1 MLLEFTDLTGTPNCF
16 LLSPDNS
23 YSREFVLSLPSGNLE
38 VMTGDYQARRIVQ
51 DGNTHRMWVAIETSD
66 LLILRVYLEES
77 GTTFQV
83 YLVPDPWTLL
93 VQQRTEV
100 DVGEERWTEVIR
112 RPIPGYGSE
121 RAKPE
126 PPRVEGPTL
135 WQTLLEDS

>member
-1 MLLEFTDLTGTPNCF
+1 MLLEFTSLTGTPNCVP
-16 LLSPDNS
+16 LSCEG
-23 YSREFVLSLPSGNLE
+23 EFVLALPDGTLE
-38 VMTGDYQARRIVQ
+38 VMAGDYQARRIVHES
-51 DGNTHRMWVAIETSD
+51 DTDRTVVTIETSD
-66 LLILRVYLEES
+66 LLILRVFLEES
-77 GTTFQV
+77 VTTFQV

-100 DVGEERWTEVIR
+100 DVGEEHWTEVIR
-112 RPIPGYGSE
+112 RPIPRYGSE